1 MDLHERFECGGG
13 WGLERTFDQWVLK
26 QPWRKCMPQE
36 YFELLNRLYAFWVF
50 CFVLVFW
57 MVDGL
62 RKKDGKNIFFLHEQ
76 NM

>member
-1 MDLHERFECGGG
+1 
-13 WGLERTFDQWVLK
+13 
-26 QPWRKCMPQE
+26 MPQE

-62 RKKDGKNIFFLHEQ
+62 RKKRWKEHLFFT
-76 NM
+76 

>member
-1 MDLHERFECGGG
+1 MGIE
-13 WGLERTFDQWVLK
+13 